1 MQAVATSLAI
11 APFPALLGDWMHWV
25 NGVFM
30 TAAFVLTIWSGIDY
44 LVRAYW
50 PTKHDGG
57 APSATAA
64 GEQA

>member
-1 MQAVATSLAI
+1 
-11 APFPALLGDWMHWV
+11 MHWV